1 MAYLFDLDGTLID
14 SEDAHKSAEAETFR
28 TLGYDFSEADL
39 FPFTGVPYKTMLAT
53 IAPSLTLEAFWAAH
67 KPRLL
72 GLIGTRIVPFPD
84 VDECLRGISGNPA
97 MIVTSSPR
105 WYVEGVLDAFP
116 VLRTTFKTYVCADD
130 ITNGKPHPE
139 PFQKAAS
146 SLETPAQH
154 CIAIED
160 SPNGIASAKAAG
172 CYTIAVQ
179 RDKRL
184 NLSAADKIV
193 TSLRNLSDAIP

>member
-1 MAYLFDLDGTLID
+1 MGEFWHVRYSAARMAYLFDLDGTLID

-84 VDECLRGISGNPA
+84 VDECLQGISGNPS

-105 WYVEGVLDAFP
+105 WYVEEFSMPFP
-116 VLRTTFKTYVCADD
+116 FSAQPLGLTFVRTISPTASR
-130 ITNGKPHPE
+130 IPSHSKPPLH
-139 PFQKAAS
+139 
-146 SLETPAQH
+146 
-154 CIAIED
+154 
-160 SPNGIASAKAAG
+160 
-172 CYTIAVQ
+172 
-179 RDKRL
+179 R
-184 NLSAADKIV
+184 
-193 TSLRNLSDAIP
+193 

>member
-28 TLGYDFSEADL
+28 TLGYNFSEADL

-53 IAPSLTLEAFWAAH
+53 IAPSLTVEAFWSAH

-84 VDECLRGISGNPA
+84 VNESLRSISGIPA

-105 WYVEGVLDAFP
+105 WYVEGVLDAFS
-116 VLRTTFKTYVCADD
+116 VLGTSFMAYVCADD
-130 ITNGKPHPE
+130 ITNGKPDP
-139 PFQKAAS
+139 
-146 SLETPAQH
+146 
-154 CIAIED
+154 
-160 SPNGIASAKAAG
+160 
-172 CYTIAVQ
+172 
-179 RDKRL
+179 
-184 NLSAADKIV
+184 
-193 TSLRNLSDAIP
+193 